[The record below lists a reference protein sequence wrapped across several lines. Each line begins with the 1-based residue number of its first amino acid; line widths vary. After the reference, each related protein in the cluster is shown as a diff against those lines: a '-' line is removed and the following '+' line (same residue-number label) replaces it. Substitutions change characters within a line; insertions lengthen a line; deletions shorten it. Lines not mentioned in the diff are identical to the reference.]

1 MFNKGYVNSI
11 EFKAVPCNIVEKIF
25 EARDKILS
33 CADEDTK
40 EDYEDMFEESF
51 NDWKSE
57 SYALGEC
64 FAFLVDYQTEGCK
77 VVDVDINIYSTE
89 YYLSTQG
96 KYIGLCKLPNGAD
109 IIVFHVYGEES
120 GFTMCQVVYYDG
132 TMLRTFTPYQGNA
145 VNIATKTCLGDE
157 TYTSKNIVNDDFF
170 KKVYPSGVDFKEYGF
185 SDELFEKYCV
195 FTGLV
200 ESEDD
205 ADELKDGRIEL
216 DWDAMSLEIE
226 KALC

>member
-1 MFNKGYVNSI
+1 
-11 EFKAVPCNIVEKIF
+11 
-25 EARDKILS
+25 
-33 CADEDTK
+33 
-40 EDYEDMFEESF
+40 
-51 NDWKSE
+51 
-57 SYALGEC
+57 
-64 FAFLVDYQTEGCK
+64 
-77 VVDVDINIYSTE
+77 
-89 YYLSTQG
+89 
-96 KYIGLCKLPNGAD
+96 
-109 IIVFHVYGEES
+109 
-120 GFTMCQVVYYDG
+120 MCQVVYYDG
-132 TMLRTFTPYQGNA
+132 TMLRTFTPYKGNA

-170 KKVYPSGVDFKEYGF
+170 KKVYPSGVDFNEYDF

-205 ADELKDGRIEL
+205 ADGFKDRRIERIEL